1 MCSSTGTLNLF
12 AFRAQKSVGA
22 KFRENRQRFE
32 KTGRESQLKITRVKW
47 GDRQERAARYYRTAQ
62 EEHERCRAEA
72 RSRIEASQRAIEQVR
87 GRKSGI
93 KELAQKLFERIRI
106 IVQKRIERYRDRL
119 QNDQKITE
127 MLLKKPKYKTK
138 I

>member
-32 KTGRESQLKITRVKW
+32 KTGRENQLKITRVKW
-47 GDRQERAARYYRTAQ
+47 GDRQERVASHYRAAR

-87 GRKSGI
+87 KRKSGI
-93 KELAQKLFERIRI
+93 KELAQKLFERFRI
-106 IVQKRIERYRDRL
+106 IVQKRIERYQER
-119 QNDQKITE
+119 QNDHGRGVDF
-127 MLLKKPKYKTK
+127 
-138 I
+138 